1 MITGTLDDGRLNLW
15 RSNDKLA
22 RWMLLYLLAQISVP
36 LAGVLRDPVLTYY
49 SFLLLVLCVPAS
61 ARSIDGASYRGVRV
75 RGVSKGIS
83 CLPGVPRGMVPHCI
97 SGHGLPNGKPTL
109 AAGQNAKVDN
119 ELPRRSYKS

>member
-1 MITGTLDDGRLNLW
+1 
-15 RSNDKLA
+15 
-22 RWMLLYLLAQISVP
+22 MLLYLLAQVSVS
-36 LAGVLRDPVLTYY
+36 LAGALTLP
-49 SFLLLVLCVPAS
+49 SFSYIVALIASRCFSLLLLVLCVPAS